1 MTFLERKVKLANE
14 ATGKLHL
21 NDGYYCTECNNKG
34 FVFGLRG
41 DEMISYTCKCK
52 KIRKSLR
59 IIKESGLADVIEK
72 RTFDNF
78 KTEEEWQE
86 SIKAKCLRFLN
97 QSYNRTF
104 FIGGQCGCGKTHLC
118 TAMCG
123 YYIGIGKETRYLVW
137 PKEIKTLKSLLN
149 EREYDTYISS
159 FIDAQVLYIDDFLKQ
174 RQGTAPSCADMNI
187 AFEILN
193 ARLHSPDKI
202 TIISSE
208 LTFDKLLSYDEG
220 AISRIAEMTG
230 EFMLN
235 IRSDSSKNYRLK
247 SIW

>member
-1 MTFLERKVKLANE
+1 
-14 ATGKLHL
+14 
-21 NDGYYCTECNNKG
+21 
-34 FVFGLRG
+34 
-41 DEMISYTCKCK
+41 
-52 KIRKSLR
+52 
-59 IIKESGLADVIEK
+59 
-72 RTFDNF
+72 
-78 KTEEEWQE
+78 
-86 SIKAKCLRFLN
+86 
-97 QSYNRTF
+97 
-104 FIGGQCGCGKTHLC
+104 
-118 TAMCG
+118 
-123 YYIGIGKETRYLVW
+123 VW

-174 RQGTAPSCADMNI
+174 RQGTAPTCADMNI